1 MIINA
6 FKTLS
11 NHKKTSNN
19 AIDLTDH
26 STFLSTLIINGTEH
40 NGTQHKD
47 TGTVIHHNDTQ
58 KSNRNLRLGSGII
71 YNLVLAPF
79 EAQKLFCF

>member
-11 NHKKTSNN
+11 NHKKTLNN
-19 AIDLTDH
+19 SIDLTDH
-26 STFLSTLIINGTEH
+26 STFLSTLIINETEH

-47 TGTVIHHNDTQ
+47 TDTVITTMT
-58 KSNRNLRLGSGII
+58 LRKAKEI
-71 YNLVLAPF
+71 
-79 EAQKLFCF
+79 